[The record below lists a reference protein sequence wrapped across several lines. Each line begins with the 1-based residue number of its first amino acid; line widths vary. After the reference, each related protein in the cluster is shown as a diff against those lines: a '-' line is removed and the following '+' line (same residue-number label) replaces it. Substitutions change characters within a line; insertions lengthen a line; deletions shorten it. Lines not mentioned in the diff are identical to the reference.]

1 MSVGFKS
8 AIVVPGLVSVLLI
21 FGLGVPALTQ
31 TIYAQGAP
39 GSADDISSALE
50 KAKLHLSEALKDM
63 QMGNSQAATNQINMT
78 RQAILAAEQI
88 SNSTMICTN
97 VDNQGFCAT
106 SPYEGPY
113 AK

>member
-8 AIVVPGLVSVLLI
+8 AILVPGLFPALLV
-21 FGLGVPALTQ
+21 FSLGVPALTQ
-31 TIYAQGAP
+31 SIYAQGIP

-50 KAKLHLSEALKDM
+50 KAKLHLTEALKDM
-63 QMGNSQAATNQINMT
+63 QMGNSQAATTQINMT
-78 RQAILAAEQI
+78 RQAIFAAEQI
-88 SNSTMICTN
+88 SNATMVCTN

>member
-1 MSVGFKS
+1 MSIRFKS
-8 AIVVPGLVSVLLI
+8 ATVVPGLVSALLI

-31 TIYAQGAP
+31 IIYAQGTP

-50 KAKLHLSEALKDM
+50 KAKLHLTEALKDM
-63 QMGNSQAATNQINMT
+63 QMGNSQAATMQINMT

-88 SNSTMICTN
+88 SNATMICAN

-106 SPYEGPY
+106 RPSVGG
-113 AK
+113 